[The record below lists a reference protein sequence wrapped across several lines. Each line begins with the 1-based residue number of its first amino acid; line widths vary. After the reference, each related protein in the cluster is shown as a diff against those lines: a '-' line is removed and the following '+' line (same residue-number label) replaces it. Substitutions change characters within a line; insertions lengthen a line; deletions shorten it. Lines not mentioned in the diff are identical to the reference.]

1 MARPNG
7 ITIDRSGRPRGRESR
22 EVWMRAG
29 RVLALGIT
37 ALLVAV
43 ACGGNTPAASSAPTV
58 AASVAPTATPTP
70 IKIKSSYGN
79 VTPAN
84 LAPFMAKELGLF
96 EKRGLDVDLSL
107 IDGGAPSAAA
117 LVCFVAGSDM
127 QVIAL
132 FVPVTPWQFLA
143 KSDYKTPADLKG
155 KTVGVASVGG
165 SAYVAAIE
173 SLKRLGLD
181 PAKDVT
187 IQAFGSTA
195 NLATGML
202 GGAAYAGPGHPP
214 DTVKLLA
221 GGFKV
226 IYDLGAE
233 KIPATDNCT
242 IVLKSWADKN
252 PAAVQAY
259 IDAEIEAIAIAKKD
273 KAKTIPILAKL
284 LKLDTA
290 KPDDAAALS
299 QTYDFYVTT
308 IFPSYPH
315 PLVASFNAT
324 RDTLVATNAK
334 VKDLDVTKVIEDKY
348 VADAEK
354 RGVGK

>member
-1 MARPNG
+1 
-7 ITIDRSGRPRGRESR
+7 
-22 EVWMRAG
+22 
-29 RVLALGIT
+29 
-37 ALLVAV
+37 
-43 ACGGNTPAASSAPTV
+43 
-58 AASVAPTATPTP
+58 
-70 IKIKSSYGN
+70 
-79 VTPAN
+79 
-84 LAPFMAKELGLF
+84 
-96 EKRGLDVDLSL
+96 
-107 IDGGAPSAAA
+107 
-117 LVCFVAGSDM
+117 M

-143 KSDYKTPADLKG
+143 KADYKTPADLKG
-155 KTVGVASVGG
+155 KTVGVATVGG
-165 SAYVAAIE
+165 SAYVAAVE

-195 NLATGML
+195 NLATGMI

-221 GGFKV
+221 AGFKV
-226 IYDLGAE
+226 IYDLGAQN
-233 KIPATDNCT
+233 IPATDNCT

-252 PAAVQAY
+252 PQAVQSY
-259 IDAEIEAIAIAKKD
+259 VDAEIEAIGIAKKD

-284 LKLDTA
+284 LKLDVSKA
-290 KPDDAAALS
+290 EDAAALS
-299 QTYDFYVTT
+299 QTYDFYVGT

-315 PLVASFNAT
+315 PTVASFNST

>member
-1 MARPNG
+1 MV
-7 ITIDRSGRPRGRESR
+7 I
-22 EVWMRAG
+22 AG
-29 RVLALGIT
+29 
-37 ALLVAV
+37 
-43 ACGGNTPAASSAPTV
+43 ACGGSAPAT
-58 AASVAPTATPTP
+58 SPTAVAGSATPSATPPP

-96 EKRGLDVDLSL
+96 EKHGLDVDLSL
-107 IDGGAPSAAA
+107 IDGGSPSAAA
-117 LVCFVAGSDM
+117 LVSNQTQVGNFGGTEAMSGFVAGSDI
-127 QVIAL
+127 QVVAL

-165 SAYVAAIE
+165 SAYVAAVE

-181 PAKDVT
+181 PQKDVT
-187 IQAFGSTA
+187 IQSFGSVA
-195 NLATGML
+195 NLTTAML

-221 GGFKV
+221 NSFKV

-252 PAAVQAY
+252 PTAVQSY
-259 IDAEIEAIAIAKKD
+259 VDAEIEAIAIAKKD

-284 LKLDTA
+284 LKLDTS

-299 QTYDFYVTT
+299 QTYDFYVGT
-308 IFPSYPH
+308 IFPVYPH
-315 PLVASFNAT
+315 PTVATFNAT
-324 RDTLVATNAK
+324 RDVLVATNAK

>member
-1 MARPNG
+1 MGLR
-7 ITIDRSGRPRGRESR
+7 
-22 EVWMRAG
+22 
-29 RVLALGIT
+29 RVLALGFA
-37 ALLVAV
+37 ALLGAS
-43 ACGGNTPAASSAPTV
+43 ACGGSTPAASAGPT
-58 AASVAPTATPTP
+58 AAGSVAPSPTTAP

-96 EKRGLDVDLSL
+96 EKRGLDVELSL

-117 LVCFVAGSDM
+117 LVSGQTQIGNFGGTEAMSGFVAGSDI
-127 QVIAL
+127 QVVAL

-143 KSDYKTPADLKG
+143 KADYKAPGDLRG

-181 PAKDVT
+181 PARDVT
-187 IQAFGSTA
+187 IQPFGSTA
-195 NLATGML
+195 NLATGMI

-221 GGFKV
+221 AGFKV

-242 IVLKSWADKN
+242 IVLKSWAEKN
-252 PAAVQAY
+252 PKAVQAY
-259 IDAEIEAIAIAKKD
+259 VDAEIEAISIAKKD

-299 QTYDFYVTT
+299 QTYDFYVGT
-308 IFPSYPH
+308 IFPAYPH
-315 PLVASFNAT
+315 PTVATFNAT
-324 RDTLVATNAK
+324 RDVLVATNAK
-334 VKDLDVTKVIEDKY
+334 VKDLDVTKVIEAKY

>member
-1 MARPNG
+1 
-7 ITIDRSGRPRGRESR
+7 
-22 EVWMRAG
+22 MRNS

-37 ALLVAV
+37 ALVV
-43 ACGGNTPAASSAPTV
+43 GGACGGSTPAASSAPTV
-58 AASVAPTATPTP
+58 AASAAPTATPTP

-79 VTPAN
+79 ITPAN

-117 LVCFVAGSDM
+117 LVAGQTQIGNFGGTEAMSGFVAGSDM
-127 QVIAL
+127 QVVAL

-143 KSDYKTPADLKG
+143 KSDYKQPSDLKG
-155 KTVGVASVGG
+155 KVIGVASTGG

-181 PAKDVT
+181 PTKDVT
-187 IQAFGSTA
+187 ITAFGSVA
-195 NLATGML
+195 NLTKGML

-214 DTVKLLA
+214 DTVQLLA

-226 IYDLGAE
+226 IYDLAAQNLL
-233 KIPATDNCT
+233 ATDNCA

-252 PAAVQAY
+252 PQAVQSY
-259 IDAEIEAIAIAKKD
+259 VDAMIEAIAIAKKD
-273 KAKTIPILAKL
+273 KAKTIPILGKL
-284 LKLDTA
+284 LKLDPA
-290 KPDDAAALS
+290 KSDDAAALS
-299 QTYDFYVTT
+299 QTYDFYVGA
-308 IFPSYPH
+308 IFPAYPH
-315 PLVASFNAT
+315 PLAANFIAT
-324 RDTLVATNAK
+324 RDALVATNAK
-334 VKDLDVTKVIEDKY
+334 VKDLDVTQVIEDKF
-348 VADAEK
+348 VADAER

>member
-1 MARPNG
+1 
-7 ITIDRSGRPRGRESR
+7 
-22 EVWMRAG
+22 MRVS
-29 RVLALGIT
+29 RVLALGIA
-37 ALLVAV
+37 ALLVAG
-43 ACGGNTPAASSAPTV
+43 ACGGTTPAASSAPTV

-117 LVCFVAGSDM
+117 LVSGQTQVGNFGGTEAMSGFVAGSDM

-155 KTVGVASVGG
+155 KVVGVASVGG
-165 SAYVAAIE
+165 SAYVAATE

-195 NLATGML
+195 NLATAML

-226 IYDLGAE
+226 IYDLGAQQ
-233 KIPATDNCT
+233 IPATDNCT
-242 IVLKSWADKN
+242 TSPTKTASTVGTCSATVTVTATDECGN
-252 PAAVQAY
+252 SGSVTY
-259 IDAEIEAIAIAKKD
+259 STRIDN
-273 KAKTIPILAKL
+273 TN
-284 LKLDTA
+284 
-290 KPDDAAALS
+290 
-299 QTYDFYVTT
+299 
-308 IFPSYPH
+308 
-315 PLVASFNAT
+315 PLVTKTSGLEPPGLRSSSVGPGLICQLVPVVLDSCAQTAST
-324 RDTLVATNAK
+324 QPCSC
-334 VKDLDVTKVIEDKY
+334 
-348 VADAEK
+348 
-354 RGVGK
+354 GVSGKTGPRSAPCS

>member
-1 MARPNG
+1 
-7 ITIDRSGRPRGRESR
+7 
-22 EVWMRAG
+22 MRAG

-117 LVCFVAGSDM
+117 LVSNQTQVGNFGGTEAMSGFVAGSDM

-348 VADAEK
+348 VADAEQ

>member
-1 MARPNG
+1 
-7 ITIDRSGRPRGRESR
+7 
-22 EVWMRAG
+22 MRTS

-37 ALLVAV
+37 ALLVGG
-43 ACGGNTPAASSAPTV
+43 ACGGGTPAASGAPTV
-58 AASVAPTATPTP
+58 AVSAAPTATPTP

-96 EKRGLDVDLSL
+96 ERRGLDVELSL

-117 LVCFVAGSDM
+117 LVAGQTQIGNFGGTEAMSGFVAGSDM
-127 QVIAL
+127 QVVAL

-143 KSDYKTPADLKG
+143 KSDYKEPADLKG
-155 KTVGVASVGG
+155 KVVGVASTGG

-187 IQAFGSTA
+187 ITAFGSVA
-195 NLATGML
+195 NLAKGML

-214 DTVKLLA
+214 DTVQLLA

-226 IYDLGAE
+226 IYDLGAQ
-233 KIPATDNCT
+233 KLLATDNCAV
-242 IVLKSWADKN
+242 VLKSWADKN
-252 PAAVQAY
+252 PQAVQSY
-259 IDAEIEAIAIAKKD
+259 VDAMIEAIAIAKKD
-273 KAKTIPILAKL
+273 KAKTIPILGKL
-284 LKLDTA
+284 LKLDPA
-290 KPDDAAALS
+290 KAEDSAALS
-299 QTYDFYVTT
+299 QTYDFYVGT
-308 IFPSYPH
+308 IFPAYPH
-315 PLVASFNAT
+315 PLAPNFVAT

>member
-1 MARPNG
+1 MRLARG
-7 ITIDRSGRPRGRESR
+7 LVLVITTAI
-22 EVWMRAG
+22 
-29 RVLALGIT
+29 LAT
-37 ALLVAV
+37 
-43 ACGGNTPAASSAPTV
+43 ACGGGTASPSGAAATSAAAATTTPKPSPVSIV
-58 AASVAPTATPTP
+58 
-70 IKIKSSYGN
+70 SSYGN
-79 VTPAN
+79 VTPSN

-96 EKRGLDVDLSL
+96 EKHGLDVDLSL

-117 LVCFVAGSDM
+117 LVSSQTQVGNFGGTEAMSGFVAGSDM

-155 KTVGVASVGG
+155 KVVGVASVGG
-165 SAYVAAIE
+165 SAYVAATE

-195 NLATGML
+195 NLATAML

-226 IYDLGAE
+226 IYDLGAQQ
-233 KIPATDNCT
+233 IPATDNCT

-252 PAAVQAY
+252 PQAVQSY
-259 IDAEIEAIAIAKKD
+259 VDAEIEAIAVAKKD
-273 KAKTIPILAKL
+273 KATTIPILAKL
-284 LKLDTA
+284 LKLDTSKA
-290 KPDDAAALS
+290 EDAAALS
-299 QTYDFYVTT
+299 QTYDFYVQS
-308 IFPSYPH
+308 IFLLYPH
-315 PLVASFNAT
+315 PTVASFNAS
-324 RDTLVATNAK
+324 RDALVAQNPN
-334 VKDLDVTKVIEDKY
+334 VKDMDVTKVFDDKY
-348 VADAEK
+348 VSDAEK

>member
-1 MARPNG
+1 
-7 ITIDRSGRPRGRESR
+7 
-22 EVWMRAG
+22 
-29 RVLALGIT
+29 
-37 ALLVAV
+37 
-43 ACGGNTPAASSAPTV
+43 
-58 AASVAPTATPTP
+58 
-70 IKIKSSYGN
+70 
-79 VTPAN
+79 
-84 LAPFMAKELGLF
+84 
-96 EKRGLDVDLSL
+96 
-107 IDGGAPSAAA
+107 
-117 LVCFVAGSDM
+117 GSDM

-165 SAYVAAIE
+165 SAYVAATE

-187 IQAFGSTA
+187 IQSFGSVA
-195 NLATGML
+195 NLTTAML

-252 PAAVQAY
+252 PAAVQSY

-315 PLVASFNAT
+315 PVVASFNAT
-324 RDTLVATNAK
+324 RDALVATNAK